1 MRQQAIEHELRPFK
15 LLDYVHD
22 VQVIHYT
29 NVSPLYQKVL
39 FGVPSECASNAQTSG
54 SEIDEIYPIILK

>member
-39 FGVPSECASNAQTSG
+39 FGITSECASNAKTSG
-54 SEIDEIYPIILK
+54 SKIDEIYPIILK